1 MRMSNHKKLG
11 DDHRATIK
19 FLNPSQ
25 RACQRCRSYSTLSNL
40 KTMTLWFIVYLMKYE
55 KLTAKKKLLDEYGS
69 LPYALLS
76 NLDKW
81 FRVELTYT
89 SNAIE
94 GNTLGRRETALVIEK
109 GLTIGGKSLLEHME
123 AVNHARALD
132 WVKKQVKRRPHSLT
146 EEDILHIHYLIMKG
160 VDDLNAGRYRVTPVR
175 ISGSAVVLPN
185 PRKVPDLMNGLAK
198 WLKLATGLHPVKL
211 AAEAHYRLVTIH
223 PFTDGNGRTAR
234 LLMNMILLMSGYPA
248 AIIRK
253 RDRLAY
259 IDSLEKAQLGGSKD
273 AYMKI
278 VARAADRSLDIYLK
292 AAKGKTDTGNT
303 EGSLLKIGELAK
315 LVNQR
320 NSTIRHWTK
329 EGLLEVAEI
338 TDAGY
343 QLYSQEMVE
352 RIKLINEF
360 KSHRFTLREIR
371 EKILR
376 DSPD

>member
-1 MRMSNHKKLG
+1 
-11 DDHRATIK
+11 
-19 FLNPSQ
+19 
-25 RACQRCRSYSTLSNL
+25 
-40 KTMTLWFIVYLMKYE
+40 MKYG
-55 KLTAKKKLLDEYGS
+55 KLAAKKKLLDEYEP
-69 LPYALLS
+69 LPDALLS
-76 NLDKW
+76 NLDGW

-94 GNTLGRRETALVIEK
+94 GNTLGRRETALVVEK

-132 WVKKQVKRRPHSLT
+132 WVKVQVKRGPRSPT
-146 EEDILHIHYLIMKG
+146 EEDILHIHSLIMKG
-160 VDDLNAGRYRVTPVR
+160 IDDPNAGRYRVTPVR
-175 ISGSAVVLPN
+175 ISGSAAVLPN
-185 PRKVPDLMNGLAK
+185 PRKVPDLMNGLARG
-198 WLKLATGLHPVKL
+198 LKLATDLHPAEL

-223 PFTDGNGRTAR
+223 PFVDGNGRTAR

-278 VARAADRSLDIYLK
+278 VARAVDRSLDMYLK
-292 AAKGKTDTGNT
+292 AAEGETDTGDA
-303 EGSLLKIGELAK
+303 EGPLLKIGELAK
-315 LVNQR
+315 LVSQR

-343 QLYSQEMVE
+343 QLYSREMVE
-352 RIKLINEF
+352 RIRLINEL
-360 KSHRFTLREIR
+360 KSRRFTLGEIR
-371 EKILR
+371 ERILR

>member
-1 MRMSNHKKLG
+1 
-11 DDHRATIK
+11 
-19 FLNPSQ
+19 
-25 RACQRCRSYSTLSNL
+25 
-40 KTMTLWFIVYLMKYE
+40 MKYE
-55 KLTAKKKLLDEYGS
+55 KLTAKKKLLDEYEP
-69 LPYALLS
+69 LPDALLT
-76 NLDKW
+76 NLDEW
-81 FRVELTYT
+81 FQVELTYT

-109 GLTIGGKSLLEHME
+109 GLTIGGKSLLEHIE
-123 AVNHARALD
+123 AVNHAHALD
-132 WVKKQVKRRPHSLT
+132 WVKGQAKRRPDSLT

-185 PRKVPDLMNGLAK
+185 PRKVPDLMNELAK
-198 WLKLATGLHPVKL
+198 WLKLAADVHPVEL

-248 AIIRK
+248 AIIRN
-253 RDRLAY
+253 RDRVAY
-259 IDSLEKAQLGGSKD
+259 IDSLERAQLGGHKD

-278 VARAADRSLDIYLK
+278 VARAVDRSLDIYLK
-292 AAKGKTDTGNT
+292 AAEGKTDAGDSK
-303 EGSLLKIGELAK
+303 GPLLKIGELAK

-329 EGLLEVAEI
+329 EGLLEIAEI

-343 QLYSQEMVE
+343 QLYAQEMVE
-352 RIKLINEF
+352 RIRLIKEL
-360 KSHRFTLREIR
+360 KSRRLTLREIR
-371 EKILR
+371 KKILR

>member
-1 MRMSNHKKLG
+1 
-11 DDHRATIK
+11 
-19 FLNPSQ
+19 
-25 RACQRCRSYSTLSNL
+25 
-40 KTMTLWFIVYLMKYE
+40 MKYG

-123 AVNHARALD
+123 AVNHAHALD
-132 WVKKQVKRRPHSLT
+132 WVKEQVKRRPHSLT

-160 VDDLNAGRYRVTPVR
+160 IDDLSAGRYRVTPVR

-185 PRKVPDLMNGLAK
+185 PRKVPDLMNRLAK

-259 IDSLEKAQLGGSKD
+259 IDSLEKAQLDGSKD

-278 VARAADRSLDIYLK
+278 VARAVDRSLDIYLK
-292 AAKGKTDTGNT
+292 AAGGKTDTGDD
-303 EGSLLKIGELAK
+303 EDPLLKIGELAK

-343 QLYSQEMVE
+343 QLYAQEMVE
-352 RIKLINEF
+352 RIRLINEL
-360 KSHRFTLREIR
+360 KSRRFTLREIR

-376 DSPD
+376 DSQN

>member
-1 MRMSNHKKLG
+1 
-11 DDHRATIK
+11 
-19 FLNPSQ
+19 
-25 RACQRCRSYSTLSNL
+25 
-40 KTMTLWFIVYLMKYE
+40 MKYE
-55 KLTAKKKLLDEYGS
+55 KLTAKKKLLDEYEP
-69 LPYALLS
+69 LPDALLT
-76 NLDKW
+76 NLDEW

-109 GLTIGGKSLLEHME
+109 GLAVGGKSLLEHME

-132 WVKKQVKRRPHSLT
+132 WVKGQVRRRPHSLT

-160 VDDLNAGRYRVTPVR
+160 IDDLNAGRYRVTPVR
-175 ISGSAVVLPN
+175 ISGSAVALPN

-198 WLKLATGLHPVKL
+198 WLKLATDVHPVEL

-248 AIIRK
+248 AIIRN

-259 IDSLEKAQLGGSKD
+259 IDSLERAELGGPKD

-278 VARAADRSLDIYLK
+278 VARAVDRSLDIYLK
-292 AAKGKTDTGNT
+292 AAEGKTDTGDSK
-303 EGSLLKIGELAK
+303 GPLLKIGELAK

-338 TDAGY
+338 TGTGY
-343 QLYSQEMVE
+343 QLYAQGMVE
-352 RIKLINEF
+352 RIRLINEL
-360 KSHRFTLREIR
+360 KSRRLTLREIR
-371 EKILR
+371 KKILR

>member
-1 MRMSNHKKLG
+1 M
-11 DDHRATIK
+11 
-19 FLNPSQ
+19 
-25 RACQRCRSYSTLSNL
+25 
-40 KTMTLWFIVYLMKYE
+40 VYPMKYE
-55 KLTAKKKLLDEYGS
+55 KLTAKKKLLDEYRP
-69 LPYALLS
+69 LPDALLS
-76 NLDKW
+76 NLDGW

-94 GNTLGRRETALVIEK
+94 GNTLGRRETALVVEK
-109 GLTIGGKSLLEHME
+109 GLTVGGKSLLEHME

-132 WVKKQVKRRPHSLT
+132 WVKRQVERRPHSLT
-146 EEDILHIHYLIMKG
+146 EEDILHIHHLIMKG
-160 VDDLNAGRYRVTPVR
+160 IDDPNAGRYRVTPVR

-198 WLKLATGLHPVKL
+198 WLKLATDLHPVEL

-223 PFTDGNGRTAR
+223 PFADGNGRTAR
-234 LLMNMILLMSGYPA
+234 LLMNMILLMSRYPA

-259 IDSLEKAQLGGSKD
+259 IDSLEKAQLDGSKD

-278 VARAADRSLDIYLK
+278 VARAVDRSLDIYLK
-292 AAKGKTDTGNT
+292 AAKGETDTVDA
-303 EGSLLKIGELAK
+303 EEPLLKIGELAR
-315 LVNQR
+315 LVDQR
-320 NSTIRHWTK
+320 ISTIRHWTK

-352 RIKLINEF
+352 RTRLINEL
-360 KSHRFTLREIR
+360 KSRRLTLREIR
-371 EKILR
+371 EEILR

>member
-1 MRMSNHKKLG
+1 
-11 DDHRATIK
+11 
-19 FLNPSQ
+19 
-25 RACQRCRSYSTLSNL
+25 
-40 KTMTLWFIVYLMKYE
+40 MKYE
-55 KLTAKKKLLDEYGS
+55 KLTAKKKLLDEYGP
-69 LPYALLS
+69 LPDALLS

-94 GNTLGRRETALVIEK
+94 GNTLGRRETALVVEK
-109 GLTIGGKSLLEHME
+109 GLTVGGKSLLEHME

-132 WVKKQVKRRPHSLT
+132 WVKKQANRRPHSLT
-146 EEDILHIHYLIMKG
+146 EEDILQIQYLIMKG
-160 VDDLNAGRYRVTPVR
+160 IDDLNAGRYRVTPVR
-175 ISGSAVVLPN
+175 ISGLAVALPN
-185 PRKVPDLMNGLAK
+185 PRKVPDLMAGFPK
-198 WLKLATGLHPVKL
+198 WLKLATGLHPVEL

-259 IDSLEKAQLGGSKD
+259 IDSLEKAQPGDSKD

-278 VARAADRSLDIYLK
+278 VARAVDRSLDIYLK
-292 AAKGKTDTGNT
+292 AAEGKTDTSDT

-329 EGLLEVAEI
+329 EGLLEVAEV

-343 QLYSQEMVE
+343 QLYAQEMVE
-352 RIKLINEF
+352 RIRLINEL
-360 KSHRFTLREIR
+360 KSRRFTLRETR

>member
-1 MRMSNHKKLG
+1 MSSQDFPHLQAFQTRKETADIHKFFIGVLY
-11 DDHRATIK
+11 D
-19 FLNPSQ
+19 
-25 RACQRCRSYSTLSNL
+25 L
-40 KTMTLWFIVYLMKYE
+40 KTVTLWFTVCFMKYE
-55 KLTAKKKLLDEYGS
+55 KLTAKKELLDQYEP
-69 LPYALLS
+69 LPDALLS
-76 NLDKW
+76 NLDEW
-81 FRVELTYT
+81 FRIELTYT

-94 GNTLGRRETALVIEK
+94 GNTLGRRETALVVEK

-123 AVNHARALD
+123 AVNHAHALD
-132 WVKKQVKRRPHSLT
+132 WVKEQVKRRPNSLT

-160 VDDLNAGRYRVTPVR
+160 IDDLNAGRYRMTPVR

-198 WLKLATGLHPVKL
+198 WLRLATNPHPVEL

-234 LLMNMILLMSGYPA
+234 LLMNMVLLMSGYPA

-278 VARAADRSLDIYLK
+278 VARAVDRSLDIYLK
-292 AAKGKTDTGNT
+292 AAEGKTDTDDDKGL
-303 EGSLLKIGELAK
+303 LLKIGELAN

-343 QLYSQEMVE
+343 QLYSQSMVE
-352 RIKLINEF
+352 RIRLISKL
-360 KSHRFTLREIR
+360 KSRRLTLREIR

-376 DSPD
+376 DSSD